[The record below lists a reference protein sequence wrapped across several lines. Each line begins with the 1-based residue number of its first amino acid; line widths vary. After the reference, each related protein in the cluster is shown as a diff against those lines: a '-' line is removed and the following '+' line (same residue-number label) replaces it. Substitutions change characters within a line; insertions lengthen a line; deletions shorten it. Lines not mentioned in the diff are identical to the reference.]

1 MNTENFDELKAKMLL
16 QKQTPTVKTENF
28 KKDGLLEN
36 YMNKKIVDASTGK
49 QLLREQKYEG

>member
-1 MNTENFDELKAKMLL
+1 MENFEELKAKMLL